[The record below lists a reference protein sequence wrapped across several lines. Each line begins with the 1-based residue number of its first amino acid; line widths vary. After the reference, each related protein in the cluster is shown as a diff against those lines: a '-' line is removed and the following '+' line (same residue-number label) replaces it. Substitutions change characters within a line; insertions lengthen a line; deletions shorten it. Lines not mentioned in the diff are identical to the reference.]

1 LAPDTPAMLTSEP
14 HLSEAPTQA
23 TRQPPRTS
31 DRDRRRA
38 AFTAPRLP
46 AGRYLAVEDG
56 DEVVVIELKTDTVR
70 LGRGTGSDVLLEH
83 MSVSRRH
90 AIVTLRGEDH
100 VVLDDRSRNGVHVNG
115 ARVGEAVLRDG
126 DTILLGDVSIRYLD
140 VA

>member
-1 LAPDTPAMLTSEP
+1 MLTSEP

-23 TRQPPRTS
+23 TGQLPRTS
-31 DRDRRRA
+31 GRDRRRA

-46 AGRYLAVEDG
+46 PGRYLAVEDG
-56 DEVVVIELKTDTVR
+56 DEVVVIELGTDAVR
-70 LGRGTGSDVLLEH
+70 LGRGTGSDVVLEH

-100 VVLDDRSRNGVHVNG
+100 VVLDDRSRNGVLVNG

-126 DTILLGDVSIRYLD
+126 DTFVLGEVGIRYLD